1 MCCTIHK
8 LNNMERLIIKF
19 NNGRGAILCSGC
31 RKIIKEG
38 HDFTPEESQYIRGE
52 IDHLPVQFC
61 DQCILKD
68 TNSNEKV

>member
-1 MCCTIHK
+1 
-8 LNNMERLIIKF
+8 MERLIIKF

-38 HDFTPEESQYIRGE
+38 YDFTPEESQYIRGE
-52 IDHLPVQFC
+52 IDYLPVQFC

-68 TNSNEKV
+68 TNSKENV